1 MTPLAQKIQALL
13 FTAEEAV
20 SFSDLA
26 SLTKASDE
34 ELRNACI
41 ELSQELAGSG
51 LTLVSTNTSAQLAT
65 SPSVGEFLAQFT
77 TEDTPELSRSAMETL
92 SIIAYRGPIARFDVD
107 IIRGVDSRRMIRQL
121 LRRGMVRQIRVS
133 GKTPLYDITE
143 EFLSHI
149 GIAKREDMPNFE
161 KLSSSEEISRILQ
174 SPS

>member
-13 FTAEEAV
+13 FTAGEAV
-20 SFSDLA
+20 SLSDLA
-26 SLTKASDE
+26 SLTKTSDKD
-34 ELRNACI
+34 LQNACM
-41 ELSQELAGSG
+41 ELSQALEGSG
-51 LTLVSTNTSAQLAT
+51 LTLVSTDTSVQLAT
-65 SPSVGEFLAQFT
+65 SPSIGEFLAEFDTQ
-77 TEDTPELSRSAMETL
+77 ETPELSRSAMETL
-92 SIIAYRGPIARFDVD
+92 SIIAYRGPIVRFDVD

-149 GIAKREDMPNFE
+149 GVAKREDMPNFE

-174 SPS
+174 TPS